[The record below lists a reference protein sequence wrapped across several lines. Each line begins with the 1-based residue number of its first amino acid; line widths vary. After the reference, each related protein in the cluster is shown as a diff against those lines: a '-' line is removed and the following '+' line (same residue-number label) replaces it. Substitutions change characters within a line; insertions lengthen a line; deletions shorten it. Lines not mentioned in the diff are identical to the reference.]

1 MKKLLW
7 VAALAAFAVFPGTAK
22 ADGIAF
28 AGTENA
34 RTGVGSPG
42 SGAHYVTLILPTRM
56 KQTVVTRVGPNGTIF
71 NYGYVHGHWGI
82 PIVAFDGTKEGL
94 SADGRLLVLAQP
106 PIGQMRKVSKFPV
119 LNTRNLQVI
128 QTIVLQGSFS
138 FDALSPDG
146 RTLYLIEHVN
156 RQDVS
161 QYRVRAY
168 DLESDRLVSE
178 PIRDPK
184 TGEIMHGY
192 PVTRATSADGRW
204 AYTLYQAPNHSFVHA
219 LDTVNRKAACI
230 DLPADTPPEYVGD
243 ARLVVAPNGD
253 VTVDSRSGGV
263 LAVID
268 TEKHTLRPEETPAAA
283 AAPPAQDEFAWLLLA
298 AAVAVGLAAAT
309 LRTRRLRP
317 VPAVVTDEGRDQPGE
332 GQARPHLDEQPRPVR
347 AVYVGCEPADGD
359 PDAGDERWKKKH
371 DHGRLVPRPAEAYPE
386 HVVGKGENGHN
397 GSREHARQE
406 LLRRGGSPRGDAY
419 DRRRQPGRE
428 HQPA

>member
-7 VAALAAFAVFPGTAK
+7 AAALAMFTAFPAMAH

-42 SGAHYVTLILPTRM
+42 GGSHFVTLVLPTRT

-82 PIVAFDGTKEGL
+82 PIVAFDGSKAGL
-94 SADGRLLVLAQP
+94 SADGRILVLAQP
-106 PIGQMRKVSKFPV
+106 PIGQMRKVSTFPV
-119 LNTRNLQVI
+119 LSTGNLQLI
-128 QTIVLQGSFS
+128 QTVVLQGSFS

-146 RTLYLIEHVN
+146 RTLYVIEHVN

-168 DLESDRLVSE
+168 DLESNRLLPK

-192 PVTRATSADGRW
+192 PVTRAASADGRW
-204 AYTLYQAPNHSFVHA
+204 VYTLYQAEHHSFVHA
-219 LDTVNRKAACI
+219 LDTVNREAACI
-230 DLPADTPPEYVGD
+230 DVPKRFADYVGD
-243 ARLVVAPNGD
+243 ARLLLTDG
-253 VTVDSRSGGV
+253 GGV
-263 LAVID
+263 LTVESRSRGTLAKID
-268 TEKHTLRPEETPAAA
+268 TATHRLRETRGGPAAT
-283 AAPPAQDEFAWLLLA
+283 AAPDGLPWPALGA
-298 AAVAVGLAAAT
+298 GAAT
-309 LRTRRLRP
+309 LLAVLAFLSRRRLRP
-317 VPAVVTDEGRDQPGE
+317 APAVVADEGRDQPGQGE
-332 GQARPHLDEQPRPVR
+332 ARPHFDEQPRLVGS
-347 AVYVGCEPADGD
+347 VYAGHESPDGD
-359 PDAGDERWKKKH
+359 PDAGSEGRQEEQK
-371 DHGRLVPRPAEAYPE
+371 HGRLVPWTPDAHPE
-386 HVVGKGENGHN
+386 HVVGKSENGHN
-397 GSREHARQE
+397 GSREHAREE
-406 LLRRGGSPRGDAY
+406 LLRRRGGPRGDAH

>member
-1 MKKLLW
+1 MQKLLW
-7 VAALAAFAVFPGTAK
+7 AAALVALAAFPATAK

-34 RTGVGSPG
+34 RTGVSSPG
-42 SGAHYVTLILPTRM
+42 GGAHYVTLMLP
-56 KQTVVTRVGPNGTIF
+56 KHTVVTSVGPHGAIL
-71 NYGYVHGHWGI
+71 NYGSLRGQWGI
-82 PIVAFDGTKEGL
+82 PMVAFDGTKAGL
-94 SADGRLLVLAQP
+94 SHDGKILVLAQP
-106 PIGQMRKVSKFPV
+106 PIGRMRKVSTFPV
-119 LNTRNLQVI
+119 FSTRDLRRPM
-128 QTIVLQGSFS
+128 QTVVLRGSFS

-168 DLESDRLVSE
+168 DLESNRLLPK

-192 PVTRATSADGRW
+192 PMSRVTSADGRW

-230 DLPADTPPEYVGD
+230 DLPAGTPPEYVGD

-253 VTVDSRSGGV
+253 VIVNSRSGGV

-268 TEKHTLRPEETPAAA
+268 TEKHTLRPEEAPAPAAIQ
-283 AAPPAQDEFAWLLLA
+283 PTENEFAWLFLA
-298 AAVAVGLAAAT
+298 LAVSVGLVAAT
-309 LRTRRLRP
+309 LRIRRLRP
-317 VPAVVTDEGRDQPGE
+317 VPAVIADEGRNQPGQGE
-332 GQARPHLDEQPRPVR
+332 PWPHLDEQPRPVSPVH
-347 AVYVGCEPADGD
+347 AGYEPAHGD
-359 PDAGDERWKKKH
+359 PDAGGERWQEEN
-371 DHGRLVPRPAEAYPE
+371 DQGRLVPWPAEAHPE
-386 HVVGKGENGHN
+386 HVVGKSENGHN
-397 GSREHARQE
+397 GSREHAREE
-406 LLRRGGSPRGDAY
+406 LLRRGGGPRGDTH

>member
-1 MKKLLW
+1 MQKLLW
-7 VAALAAFAVFPGTAK
+7 AAALVALAAFPAAAK

-42 SGAHYVTLILPTRM
+42 GGSHFVTLVLPTRT
-56 KQTVVTRVGPNGTIF
+56 KQTVVTRVGSNGTIF

-82 PIVAFDGTKEGL
+82 PIVAFDGSKAGL
-94 SADGRLLVLAQP
+94 SADGRILVLAQP

-119 LNTRNLQVI
+119 LSTRNLQLI
-128 QTIVLQGSFS
+128 QTVVLQGSWS

-146 RTLYLIEHVN
+146 KTLYLIEHVN
-156 RQDVS
+156 RRDVS

-168 DLESDRLVSE
+168 DLESKRLLQK

-184 TGEIMHGY
+184 TGLIMHGY
-192 PVTRATSADGRW
+192 PMSRATSADGRW
-204 AYTLYQAPNHSFVHA
+204 AYTLYQAQDHSFVHA

-243 ARLVVAPNGD
+243 SRLIVGPNGD
-253 VTVDSRSGGV
+253 LTVKSRGGGV

-268 TEKHTLRPEETPAAA
+268 TQTHALRESVETPVKATADDSIPWPGIGASLAA
-283 AAPPAQDEFAWLLLA
+283 LLA
-298 AAVAVGLAAAT
+298 AAVFLV
-309 LRTRRLRP
+309 RRRLRP
-317 VPAVVTDEGRDQPGE
+317 VLAVVADEGRDQPGE
-332 GQARPHLDEQPRPVR
+332 GEARPHLDEQPRLVG
-347 AVYVGCEPADGD
+347 AVYAGYEPADGD
-359 PDAGDERWKKKH
+359 PDAGGEGRQEEH
-371 DHGRLVPRPAEAYPE
+371 DHGRLVPWSADTHPE
-386 HVVGKGENGHN
+386 HVVGKSENGHN
-397 GSREHARQE
+397 GRREHAREE
-406 LLRRGGSPRGDAY
+406 LLRRGGSPRGDAH